1 MIKMIVDAECV
12 LARDD
17 GSFARFLKGEVDM
30 LEADAA
36 HWYTKLFAK
45 PVEVEPVEVA
55 TQKAAKVK

>member
-1 MIKMIVDAECV
+1 MIKMIVDAEYV

-36 HWYTKLFAK
+36 HWYTLLFAK
-45 PVEVEPVEVA
+45 PVADAIE
-55 TQKAAKVK
+55 TKSSKVK